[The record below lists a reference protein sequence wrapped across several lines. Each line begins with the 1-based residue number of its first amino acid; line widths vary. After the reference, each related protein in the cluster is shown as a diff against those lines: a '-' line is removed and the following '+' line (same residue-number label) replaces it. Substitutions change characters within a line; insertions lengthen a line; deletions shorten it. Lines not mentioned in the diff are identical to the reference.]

1 VVAKGYRSNLKAGM
15 TAGNSR
21 KFTAAARFRNLAAP
35 FIVALAMQAG
45 FSAAACPDGQLSPAQ
60 AQEDVEL
67 SISAVEA
74 ALPHLYWR
82 QSKRDWER
90 RKQNAR
96 DIAARATSEETL
108 YRALRP
114 LLSGIG
120 EGHLS
125 VARSEGMTCR
135 FRESARLFP
144 LDLLWRNDGA
154 FVTAGFGEAADVPA
168 GARLLSING
177 ESDRA
182 MLEHMMQFSA
192 HDGDIRTGVMR
203 DRHGRG
209 YAVVRWQLY
218 GNESRYDVRLKL
230 PDGKVVRRQL
240 KPVPFAMRPP
250 RQEEPM
256 PVAALQ
262 WVNPETAYLNV
273 PTFSNR
279 RYRAAGA
286 DFRTTIQGVFDTL
299 TARGAKNLILDLRD
313 NGGGSEPNESILFS
327 YLVEE
332 PLRKYASVHSRA
344 NAIRVA
350 SRSGKAFE
358 RHIFDE
364 DELPTVRPDSSGNL
378 FRVNSPP
385 EGLMTRW
392 EKARPVFAGRLVVL
406 AGGYTFSGGAELAS
420 MLRATNRGLFIGEE
434 VGGTHGGNTS
444 GYKWDLTLPN
454 SGIEVGIP
462 LLAFRFVWPE
472 IPVNRGALPHC
483 FMQPSVGE
491 RRVENDAA
499 YRLAVAALSRPWT
512 TPSSAHCGPMRPA
525 AGIGR

>member
-1 VVAKGYRSNLKAGM
+1 LAVEGDRGNLKAGM
-15 TAGNSR
+15 TGGSSWR
-21 KFTAAARFRNLAAP
+21 STTTARFRKWTAP
-35 FIVALAMQAG
+35 FIVAFVTQAG
-45 FSAAACPDGQLSPAQ
+45 FAAAACPDGRLSPAQ

-82 QSKRDWER
+82 QSKQEWER
-90 RKQNAR
+90 RKRNAR
-96 DIAARATSEETL
+96 DIAARATSEEML

-125 VARSEGMTCR
+125 VTRNEGMTCR
-135 FRESARLFP
+135 FRESAQLFP

-154 FVTAGFGEAADVPA
+154 FVTAGFGDAADVPA
-168 GARLLSING
+168 GARLLSVNG

-182 MLEHMMQFSA
+182 MLEQMMQFSA

-209 YAVVRWQLY
+209 YALVRWQLR
-218 GNESRYDVRLKL
+218 GSEPRYDVRLKL
-230 PDGKVVRRQL
+230 PDGKVVRRRL
-240 KPVPFAMRPP
+240 APVSFAQRPP
-250 RQEEPM
+250 PPKDPM

-262 WVNPETAYLNV
+262 WVNSDTAYLHV

-286 DFRTTIQGVFDTL
+286 DYRTTIQGVFETL
-299 TARGAKNLILDLRD
+299 AARGTKNLILDLRD

-344 NAIRVA
+344 NAIRVT
-350 SRSGKAFE
+350 SLSGKVFE
-358 RHIFDE
+358 RHIYDE
-364 DELPTVRPDSSGNL
+364 DELPTVRPDLSGNL

-392 EKARPVFAGRLVVL
+392 EKARPVFTGRLVVL

-420 MLRATNRGLFIGEE
+420 MFRATNRGLFIGEE

-444 GYKWDLTLPN
+444 GYKWELKLPN

-462 LLAFRFVWPE
+462 MLAFRFVWPE

-491 RRVENDAA
+491 RRVEKDAA
-499 YRLAVAALSRPWT
+499 YQLAVAVLSRPWT
-512 TPSSAHCGPMRPA
+512 TPSSAHCGPMRPV